1 MIIRLN
7 GLYFSRTALR
17 VGIVRDRGADKYWR
31 WVTTRGYYVTAEG
44 HASRLGETS
53 QDLVAEVPIEIRPE
67 HVDAVDSMV
76 GDAP

>member
-1 MIIRLN
+1 MLITLN
-7 GLYFSRTALR
+7 GLYLSRNARR

-44 HASRLGETS
+44 RACRVGES
-53 QDLVAEVPIEIRPE
+53 SHDLVADITPEIRPE

-76 GDAP
+76 GDEP